1 MSAGD
6 FSSPDGSRLA
16 SRRVSVL
23 IPVYKGE
30 AFVAKAVQSA
40 LNQSFPDVEVVIVN
54 DGSPDDSRRV
64 LEPFMSLPNVR
75 YVEKPNGGVASAR
88 NAGLRVATGCY
99 VALLDQDDA
108 WLPNKLERQV
118 ALLESRP
125 EVALVHADVTYIGPD
140 DGVLPHDPHFPVKVE
155 GRCFREFFIANPV
168 MACTALVR
176 RSVLDEVG
184 SFDEA
189 IRFSDDYDLWLRIVR
204 RHAVAYVDEPLALY
218 RVHDSN
224 ESRKIVGIVSA
235 TMEVLRKALRT
246 MPECRETVGRC
257 NVRKRFAR
265 LHCALARDHF
275 RQNAWSRFSVHWLRA
290 AMLDWPTV
298 LQLGLPEPVRDR
310 LRWYSKRL
318 GFG

>member
-30 AFVAKAVQSA
+30 AFVARAVQSA

-64 LEPFMSLPNVR
+64 LEPFLSLPNVR

-108 WLPNKLERQV
+108 WLPHKLERQV

-125 EVALVHADVTYIGPD
+125 EVALVHADVTYDGPD
-140 DGVLPHDPHFPVKVE
+140 DGVLPHDPH
-155 GRCFREFFIANPV
+155 
-168 MACTALVR
+168 
-176 RSVLDEVG
+176 
-184 SFDEA
+184 
-189 IRFSDDYDLWLRIVR
+189 
-204 RHAVAYVDEPLALY
+204 
-218 RVHDSN
+218 
-224 ESRKIVGIVSA
+224 
-235 TMEVLRKALRT
+235 
-246 MPECRETVGRC
+246 
-257 NVRKRFAR
+257 
-265 LHCALARDHF
+265 
-275 RQNAWSRFSVHWLRA
+275 
-290 AMLDWPTV
+290 
-298 LQLGLPEPVRDR
+298 
-310 LRWYSKRL
+310 RL
-318 GFG
+318 GRVSKHVSECSEHRHVGGWQPFRHRPDVTVTEPAEVRQPGVA